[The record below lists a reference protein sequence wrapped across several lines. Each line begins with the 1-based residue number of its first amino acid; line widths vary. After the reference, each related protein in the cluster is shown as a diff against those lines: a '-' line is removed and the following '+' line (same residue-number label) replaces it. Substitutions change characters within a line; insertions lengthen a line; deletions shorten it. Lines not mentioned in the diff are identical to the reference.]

1 MICREISTTNNSR
14 QYASGHLRLV
24 ALAFLFE
31 THERID
37 RRFWQGE
44 LTGSVEEDLL

>member
-1 MICREISTTNNSR
+1 MLYIYEFAEKISTTNNSR

-24 ALAFLFE
+24 ALAFSFE

-37 RRFWQGE
+37 RRF
-44 LTGSVEEDLL
+44 